1 MTHLSIGVRS
11 STSSRG
17 SLRERPGLF
26 RGAVM
31 MLALVATITLVRR
44 LETALNSTVPVRA
57 PTPTQSSP
65 TPGFDD

>member
-1 MTHLSIGVRS
+1 MTHLSIGAHS

-17 SLRERPGLF
+17 SPRERPGLF
-26 RGAVM
+26 RAAVV
-31 MLALVATITLVRR
+31 MLALVAAITLVRR
-44 LETALNSTVPVRA
+44 LETALDPTVPVRV